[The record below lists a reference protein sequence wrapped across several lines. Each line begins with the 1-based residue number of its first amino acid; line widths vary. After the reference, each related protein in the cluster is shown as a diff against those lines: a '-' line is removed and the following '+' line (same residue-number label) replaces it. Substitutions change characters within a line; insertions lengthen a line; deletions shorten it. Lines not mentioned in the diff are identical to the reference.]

1 MTTISINTD
10 VLAIFILNACN
21 AHPIYSTAE
30 MNDGGDEST
39 LANIEEIDLSGQN
52 EKGKRISIYVMMLS
66 YITDEE

>member
-1 MTTISINTD
+1 
-10 VLAIFILNACN
+10 
-21 AHPIYSTAE
+21 

-39 LANIEEIDLSGQN
+39 LANIKEIDLSGQN